1 MRKPLLFGSGVVLL
15 AILVTLVVWQGS
27 FTLGSFAPSSLQ
39 QTFLFWVLSTL
50 IFILTIT
57 LGFILFRTGVK
68 LYIERQSNRP
78 GSHIKSKLIAGAI
91 ALSVLPVFFLVLWS
105 VSVLN
110 RNLESWFSRPARNIN
125 TGLIQV
131 ANQLNQEVRD
141 KLTAQAHWLAS
152 EPAAQSADFYERF
165 CQQNQIARAEIENPK
180 GVRRVICS
188 VQTARSNDLIT
199 VQVNTGEGV
208 LTLSAPLRLDLT
220 AKQHEINSWVAEY
233 NRLAV
238 DRKDFRATY
247 LLLLTLITLFILFF
261 AIWIAR
267 YMASQISTPITALLK
282 GAEQIRKGNLGYRVH
297 VGAIDEMATLVKAFN
312 EMTEAL
318 ETNGR
323 ELEARRRFTE
333 AILESIPTGVISLS
347 SDGRIQRVNRAL
359 LGIFPEDQVARAS
372 RLSDLFSRDDTAEIR
387 YLMNRARRTG
397 AAGMQLEY
405 KAERRVLH
413 LALTV
418 AALDEQ
424 RSSGFVLVLEDT
436 SELLRAQKAAAWHEV
451 ARRVAHEIKN
461 PLTPIALC
469 ADRIAR
475 QLERAGPAAD
485 THRILRECSLTI
497 AREVESVRTL
507 VDEFAQFSRFPA
519 AQPVPCALNQ
529 VVENALAVFDGRL
542 AGINVHRDLAPD
554 LPLVKVDPEHF
565 KRAVINLVDN
575 AAEAMQDSL
584 VRELFITTRATDADS
599 VELTVADTGCGVSRD
614 DKEKLFLPY
623 FSTKGRGT
631 GLGLAIV
638 NRILADHE
646 AAIRVED
653 NQPAGARF
661 IVDLPTL
668 LATDQDAAEL
678 ELRVAEVS
686 SSAQDAA
693 ASLSQQNEPPRRSV
707 VRVEESA
714 QDAAASLSHPNELP
728 RRSVARANERD
739 IRS

>member
-1 MRKPLLFGSGVVLL
+1 MRKRLLFGSGVLLL

-27 FTLGSFAPSSLQ
+27 FTLGPFAPSGLQ
-39 QTFLFWVLSTL
+39 QTFLFWALSTL

-57 LGFILFRTGVK
+57 LGFILFRTFVK

-78 GSHIKSKLIAGAI
+78 GSHIKSKLVAGAI

-110 RNLESWFSRPARNIN
+110 RNLESWFSLPARNMN
-125 TGLIQV
+125 TDLIQV
-131 ANQLNQEVRD
+131 AKALNQEVKD
-141 KLTAQAHWLAS
+141 KLTAQARWLAS
-152 EPAAQSADFYERF
+152 QTTAQSADFYQRF
-165 CQQNQIARAEIENPK
+165 CQTNRIQRAEIENPK
-180 GVRRVICS
+180 GVRRVLCS
-188 VQTARSNDLIT
+188 VQSARSADLVT
-199 VQVNTGEGV
+199 VQAETDEGI
-208 LTLSAPLRLDLT
+208 LTLSAPMPLDLA
-220 AKQHEINSWVAEY
+220 AKQRELNTYVSEY

-238 DRKDFRATY
+238 DRKAFRSMY
-247 LLLLTLITLFILFF
+247 LLLLSLITLFILFF
-261 AIWIAR
+261 ATWIAR
-267 YMASQISTPITALLK
+267 YMAGQISTPITALLK

-312 EMTEAL
+312 EMTEVL
-318 ETNGR
+318 ETNSR

-359 LGIFPEDQVARAS
+359 LGIFPEDQVARAA

-397 AAGMQLEY
+397 VAGMQLEY

-418 AALDEQ
+418 AALDAQ

-461 PLTPIALC
+461 PLTPISLC

-475 QLERAGPAAD
+475 QLDRAAQTPD
-485 THRILRECSLTI
+485 TQRILRECSATI
-497 AREVESVRTL
+497 AREVESVRAL
-507 VDEFAQFSRFPA
+507 VDEFSQFSRFPA
-519 AQPVPCALNQ
+519 AQPVPCGLNE

-542 AGINVHRDLAPD
+542 SGIDLQKNLAED
-554 LPLVKVDPEHF
+554 LPLVKIDPEQF
-565 KRAVINLVDN
+565 KRAVVNLVDN

-584 VRELFITTRATDADS
+584 VKELYIATRVTEADS
-599 VELTVADTGCGVSRD
+599 VELIVADTGCGVSRD

-638 NRILADHE
+638 NRILGDHE
-646 AAIRVED
+646 ATIRVED
-653 NQPAGARF
+653 NKPAGARF
-661 IVDLPTL
+661 IVELPTL
-668 LATDQDAAEL
+668 LASEQDAAEP
-678 ELRVAEVS
+678 ELRIAEVS
-686 SSAQDAA
+686 LRDS
-693 ASLSQQNEPPRRSV
+693 RS
-707 VRVEESA
+707 
-714 QDAAASLSHPNELP
+714 
-728 RRSVARANERD
+728 
-739 IRS
+739 

>member
-1 MRKPLLFGSGVVLL
+1 MRKRLIFGSGVLLL
-15 AILVTLVVWQGS
+15 AILVALVVWQGS
-27 FTLGSFAPSSLQ
+27 FTFGSFAPSSLQ
-39 QTFLFWVLSTL
+39 QTFLFWALSTL

-57 LGFILFRTGVK
+57 LGFILFRTGTK

-78 GSHIKSKLIAGAI
+78 GSHIKSKLVAGAI

-110 RNLESWFSRPARNIN
+110 RNLESWFTRPARSVN
-125 TGLIQV
+125 TDLVQV
-131 ANQLNQEVRD
+131 ATTIKEEVKD

-152 EPAAQSADFYERF
+152 QPPAQSADFYERF
-165 CQQNQIARAEIENPK
+165 CQANHIERVEMDGPN
-180 GVRRVICS
+180 GVRRVVCS
-188 VQTARSNDLIT
+188 VQSARSPGDLVSARVDT
-199 VQVNTGEGV
+199 DEGT
-208 LTLSAPLRLDLT
+208 LTLWAAMPLDLA
-220 AKQHEINSWVAEY
+220 AKQKEINAYVSEY

-238 DRKDFRATY
+238 DRKAFRSMY
-247 LLLLTLITLFILFF
+247 LLLLSLITLFIMFF
-261 AIWIAR
+261 ATWMAR
-267 YMASQISTPITALLK
+267 YMAGQISTPITALLK

-297 VGAIDEMATLVKAFN
+297 VGAIDEMGTLVKAFN

-318 ETNGR
+318 ETNSR

-359 LGIFPEDQVARAS
+359 LGIFPEDQVARAA
-372 RLSDLFSRDDTAEIR
+372 RLSDLFSREDTAEIR
-387 YLMNRARRTG
+387 YLMNSARRKG
-397 AAGMQLEY
+397 VAGMELEY

-413 LALTV
+413 LALTA

-424 RSSGFVLVLEDT
+424 RSSGFVLVIEDT
-436 SELLRAQKAAAWHEV
+436 SELLRAQKASAWHEV

-475 QLERAGPAAD
+475 QLDRASQTSG
-485 THRILRECSLTI
+485 TERILRECSATI
-497 AREVESVRTL
+497 AREVESVRSL
-507 VDEFAQFSRFPA
+507 VDEFSQFSRFPT
-519 AQPVPCALNQ
+519 AQPVPCSLNE

-542 AGINVHRDLAPD
+542 AGIQVHCNLAHD
-554 LPLVKVDPEHF
+554 LPLVKVDPEQF
-565 KRAVINLVDN
+565 KRAVVNLVDN

-584 VRELFITTRATDADS
+584 VRELYVETRATDDDS
-599 VELTVADTGCGVSRD
+599 VELVVADTGCGVSRD

-646 AAIRVED
+646 ATIRVED
-653 NQPAGARF
+653 NRPAGARF

-668 LATDQDAAEL
+668 SAAEHDSAASDA
-678 ELRVAEVS
+678 ELKLAEVS
-686 SSAQDAA
+686 PRDA
-693 ASLSQQNEPPRRSV
+693 RS
-707 VRVEESA
+707 
-714 QDAAASLSHPNELP
+714 
-728 RRSVARANERD
+728 
-739 IRS
+739 